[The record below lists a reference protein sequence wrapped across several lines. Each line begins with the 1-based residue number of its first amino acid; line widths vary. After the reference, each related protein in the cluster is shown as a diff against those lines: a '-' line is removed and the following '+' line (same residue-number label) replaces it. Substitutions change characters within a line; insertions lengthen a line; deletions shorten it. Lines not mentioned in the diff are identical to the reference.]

1 MPASSEASVVLP
13 AHLHARPAGQIVQA
27 AARFT
32 SDIQISCGDRTV
44 NARGLLA
51 VMALGATAGT
61 TVVLRAT
68 GEDADEAVSALAAVL
83 AGATTG

>member
-1 MPASSEASVVLP
+1 
-13 AHLHARPAGQIVQA
+13 
-27 AARFT
+27 
-32 SDIQISCGDRTV
+32 
-44 NARGLLA
+44 
-51 VMALGATAGT
+51 MALGATAGT